1 MKTKATIL
9 ILPTVLAALGAIP
22 LLQNTDLEPV
32 VSVLKELP
40 ALGLVVWVV
49 FWLQGRH
56 QDTIQKIMTAM
67 VEREESKDQTQRE
80 IITALLRTIEK
91 PSD

>member
-9 ILPTVLAALGAIP
+9 ILPTVLAALATVP
-22 LLQNTDLEPV
+22 LLQDVENMEPV

-49 FWLQGRH
+49 FWLQGSIR
-56 QDTIQKIMTAM
+56 I
-67 VEREESKDQTQRE
+67 
-80 IITALLRTIEK
+80 
-91 PSD
+91 PSIGL